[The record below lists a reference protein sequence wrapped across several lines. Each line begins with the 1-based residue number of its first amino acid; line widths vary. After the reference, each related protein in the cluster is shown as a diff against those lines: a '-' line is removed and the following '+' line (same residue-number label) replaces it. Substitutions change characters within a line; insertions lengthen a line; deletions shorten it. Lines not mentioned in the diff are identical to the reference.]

1 MCRDNPSGC
10 FRSGG
15 HRLGAALRVKKLG
28 ALRTLRRVKGQIM
41 FFSDLL
47 SV

>member
-10 FRSGG
+10 FRSAGTG
-15 HRLGAALRVKKLG
+15 SAALRVKKLG